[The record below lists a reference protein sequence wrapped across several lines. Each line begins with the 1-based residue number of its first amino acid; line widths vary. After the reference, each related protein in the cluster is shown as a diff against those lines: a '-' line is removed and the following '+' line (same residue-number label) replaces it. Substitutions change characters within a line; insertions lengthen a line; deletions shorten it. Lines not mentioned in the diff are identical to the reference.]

1 MTSELAV
8 FDIETTG
15 LFTGRHDRIIEIAVI
30 RMTDKGEILDEFVSL
45 VNPERDI
52 GPTSIHG
59 LESSDIA
66 SAPTF
71 RDLAGELCERFDGT
85 TLLAGHNVRFDQ
97 RFLLSEFGRCEIK
110 APDFSV
116 MCTMSLCG
124 GGKLV
129 DCCADFGIEFDG
141 QHHSALD
148 DSRATARLLRHL
160 LNSGTSDVDF
170 YIDRPAPP
178 DLRGLL
184 PVRWPRVPKG
194 NRPPLAR
201 QHAQARVHSN
211 TYLERITEL
220 STSTAFNSS
229 DEMAYSALLERV
241 LEDRRIEDTES
252 ALLIETA
259 LDWGLSQEAIARIH
273 EDFSKRLVIAALLDG
288 VVTEVESRDFQTVA
302 RLLGLDQTLL
312 KAQVEHATQR
322 LGAAR
327 RAVAPA
333 NDLRGKSVCFTGE
346 LRSRVNGDVMTREQ
360 AHIFAAAAG
369 LVIAT
374 SVTKSLNILV
384 VADPETQSGKAR
396 KARDYGTRILA
407 ENVFWN
413 SIGVSTT

>member
-1 MTSELAV
+1 MTLELAV

-15 LFTGRHDRIIEIAVI
+15 LFTGRHDRIVEIAMI
-30 RMTDKGEILDEFVSL
+30 RMTEKGEILDEFVSL

-97 RFLLSEFGRCEIK
+97 RFLLSEFERCEIK

-141 QHHSALD
+141 QQHSALD
-148 DSRATARLLRHL
+148 DSRATAMLLRHL
-160 LNSGTSDVDF
+160 LVTGTSDVDI

-184 PVRWPRVPKG
+184 PICWPKVPKG
-194 NRPPLAR
+194 NRPPLTR
-201 QHAQARVHSN
+201 QHAQARVHNNS
-211 TYLERITEL
+211 YLERIIEL
-220 STSTAFNSS
+220 RTSAPCHSS

-259 LDWGLSQEAIARIH
+259 LDWGLSREAVARIH
-273 EDFSKRLVIAALLDG
+273 EDFLKRLVIAALLDG
-288 VVTEVESRDFQTVA
+288 VVTEVESRDLQTVA

-312 KAQVEHATQR
+312 KSQVELATQR
-322 LGAAR
+322 LGAAT

-346 LRSRVNGDVMTREQ
+346 LRSRVNGDIMTREQ
-360 AHIFAAAAG
+360 AHFFAAAAG
-369 LVIAT
+369 LVIST

-384 VADPETQSGKAR
+384 VADPETQSGKAK